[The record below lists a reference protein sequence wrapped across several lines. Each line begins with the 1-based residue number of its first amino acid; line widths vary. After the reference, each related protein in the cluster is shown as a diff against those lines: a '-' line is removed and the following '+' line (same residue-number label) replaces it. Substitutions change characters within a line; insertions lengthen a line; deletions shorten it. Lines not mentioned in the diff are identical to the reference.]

1 MALTAMGLS
10 VGALFSFAS
19 PVDAQSFRG
28 WVGSTIQLV
37 ELRPLGLDTIP
48 RASVQQRDG
57 GTFFFG
63 DRPVVCVEADL
74 CTAYAPRPEVH
85 ALAATQDLNLTAWG
99 LGVRGLSFTT
109 LLRGRARMGSELLWP
124 RTDDAFDAILG
135 YAQLV
140 RGRWRLRAGRQEI
153 RSGLGFSAF
162 DGGNVTLTHG
172 DWRLEGYG
180 GRSLARGLREPAN
193 EALRGLEDFLPDASV
208 RLVGGSARAQFNETI
223 LTARYQREI
232 LADRSGLVSERASV
246 DFSSATRRTR
256 VTGSLDYDFAFDHVG
271 KGHLTVSVPL
281 AGTPWILEASA
292 RRYVPYFEM
301 STIWGFFQP
310 VSYSEAEVR
319 STWSPGGA
327 LAAWFSGG
335 WRHYQ
340 DAETSVILQPLTD
353 DGWRANAGL
362 RWQAR
367 DAWLLQGSYRLEWGP
382 GGFLNSADVSAR
394 YHPSER
400 VSVTASGTTFQHIE
414 EFRLGDGRAYGGGL
428 SFDFGVTGRANLS
441 GGMSM
446 IRHRD
451 EGTLVGSPWNQ
462 ARGWT
467 SLRIEVG
474 NDPGLAARRQP

>member
-10 VGALFSFAS
+10 VGALLPFAS
-19 PVDAQSFRG
+19 PVAAQSVRG
-28 WVGSTIQLV
+28 WVSTTIQV
-37 ELRPLGLDTIP
+37 VQLRPLGLDTIP
-48 RASVQQRDG
+48 RGAVRQDDR

-63 DRPVVCVEADL
+63 DRPVVCVVSDL
-74 CTAYAPRPEVH
+74 CTAYAPRPEVGS
-85 ALAATQDLNLTAWG
+85 LAATQDLNLTAWG

-109 LLRGRARMGSELLWP
+109 LLRGRARLGSDLLWP
-124 RTDDAFDAILG
+124 RTDDEFDAILG

-140 RGRWRLRAGRQEI
+140 RGSWRVRAGRQEL

-162 DGGNVTLTHG
+162 DGGNITLTRG

-193 EALRGLEDFLPDASV
+193 EALRALDDFLPDDGV
-208 RLVGGSARAQFNETI
+208 RLIGGSAQTRFNETI
-223 LTARYQREI
+223 LTARYQREV

-246 DFSSATRRTR
+246 DFSSVGHRAR
-256 VTGSLDYDFAFDHVG
+256 VTGSLDYDFAFDQVG
-271 KGHLTVSVPL
+271 KGNLTVSVPL
-281 AGTPWILEASA
+281 EGSRWLLEASG

-310 VSYSEAEVR
+310 VSYTEAEVR
-319 STWSPGGA
+319 SAWSSGSTF
-327 LAAWFSGG
+327 AAWVSGG
-335 WRHYQ
+335 WRRYQ
-340 DAETSVILQPLTD
+340 DTETSVILQPLTD
-353 DGWRANAGL
+353 EGWRANAGL

-400 VSVTASGTTFQHIE
+400 LSVTASGTTFQHIE
-414 EFRLGDGRAYGGGL
+414 EFRLGNGRAYGGGL